1 MNSDWYVSI
10 SDAERWV
17 LLNGISKKMFKKKR
31 FGWLAFVLMILWLCA
46 CTPSAPE
53 TLTPIPKTQESSI
66 YAKARQALTDYAV
79 SLQGLENEDVIVA
92 LRTVPRHRF
101 VPNDLID
108 MAYEDTALPI
118 GYGQT
123 ISQPSLVAY
132 MTELLELTPG
142 EKVLEIGTG
151 SGYQAAML
159 AELGYV
165 AVYTIEIVPELH
177 ERASQTL
184 NALGYN
190 QVNANQGDGYYG
202 WEEAAPFDAIVV
214 TAAPDH
220 LPGPLAEQLA
230 EGGVMVIPIGPQ
242 GFYQTLWKFVKEEGE
257 LVANN
262 MGNVVFVPFTGEA
275 GGVPGPSPEP

>member
-1 MNSDWYVSI
+1 MSSFKQGAFLIIVLVFSMI
-10 SDAERWV
+10 SCATTPQEEETST
-17 LLNGISKKMFKKKR
+17 ISSTTIEEPT
-31 FGWLAFVLMILWLCA
+31 V
-46 CTPSAPE
+46 
-53 TLTPIPKTQESSI
+53 
-66 YAKARQALTDYAV
+66 YAAARQALTAHAV
-79 SLQGLENEDVIVA
+79 SLQGLENEDVIEA

-101 VPNDLID
+101 VPDDLIA

-132 MTELLELTPG
+132 MTELLELEPG

-151 SGYQAAML
+151 SGYQAAIL

-184 NALGYN
+184 NALGYT
-190 QVNANQGDGYYG
+190 QVHTKQGDGYYG

-220 LPGPLAEQLA
+220 LPGPLAGQLA

-242 GFYQTLWKFVKEEGE
+242 GFYQTLWKFIKQGGE

-275 GGVPGPSPEP
+275 GEVPGPSPEP